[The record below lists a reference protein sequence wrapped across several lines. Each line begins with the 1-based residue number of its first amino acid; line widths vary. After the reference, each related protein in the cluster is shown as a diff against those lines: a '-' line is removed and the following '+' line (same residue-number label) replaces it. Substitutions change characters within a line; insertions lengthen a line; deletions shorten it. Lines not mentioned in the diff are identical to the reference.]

1 MFASTIFVSRE
12 RTSTGILVLGV
23 QLPLFSFF
31 SVNSFDDFADSQLM
45 FLMVYNAK
53 FKEEREEKQNK
64 TVNLI
69 SMGIQIKVRRR
80 EKKGANTN

>member
-1 MFASTIFVSRE
+1 
-12 RTSTGILVLGV
+12 
-23 QLPLFSFF
+23 
-31 SVNSFDDFADSQLM
+31 M

-80 EKKGANTN
+80 EKKEQIPIEKEIDSKWISNIGNNNKNQIVD

>member
-1 MFASTIFVSRE
+1 
-12 RTSTGILVLGV
+12 
-23 QLPLFSFF
+23 
-31 SVNSFDDFADSQLM
+31 M